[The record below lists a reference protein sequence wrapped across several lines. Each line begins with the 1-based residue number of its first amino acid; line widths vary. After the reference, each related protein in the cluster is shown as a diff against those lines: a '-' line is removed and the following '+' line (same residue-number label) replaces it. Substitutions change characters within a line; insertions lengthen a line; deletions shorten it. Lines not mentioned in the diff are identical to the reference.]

1 MTLNLELLK
10 YKKCLRQV
18 EDWENW
24 NFGYWGAAPDWANK
38 ALDYLADIES
48 KYQGVFESSRK
59 IRNGY
64 LVVWKWKDDVPK
76 PIFVMIEE

>member
-18 EDWENW
+18 EDWDDGW
-24 NFGYWGAAPDWANK
+24 GYGYWGTPDWVEK
-38 ALDYLADIES
+38 AVDYLADIES

-64 LVVWKWKDDVPK
+64 VVVWKWKNDVPK
-76 PIFVMIEE
+76 PIFVMVED